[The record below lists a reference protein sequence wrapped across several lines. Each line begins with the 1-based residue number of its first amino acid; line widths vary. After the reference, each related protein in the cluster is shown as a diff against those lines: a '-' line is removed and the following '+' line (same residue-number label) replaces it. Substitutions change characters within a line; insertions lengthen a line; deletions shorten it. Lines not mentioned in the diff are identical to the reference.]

1 MSISYQPKD
10 SVLQDIQLKVQELVV
25 KKADK
30 QVVSTN
36 LLTVTVDLK
45 QPIKEVRAALFC
57 NDSVPGVE
65 LVAQADINLSV
76 ANKVTLTLSEALA
89 DDDAV
94 VLKYI
99 IAE

>member
-45 QPIKEVRAALFC
+45 QPIKEIRAAMFC
-57 NDSVPGVE
+57 NDSSPGVE
-65 LVAQADINLSV
+65 LVPQADINLSV

-89 DDDAV
+89 DEDTI

-99 IAE
+99 V